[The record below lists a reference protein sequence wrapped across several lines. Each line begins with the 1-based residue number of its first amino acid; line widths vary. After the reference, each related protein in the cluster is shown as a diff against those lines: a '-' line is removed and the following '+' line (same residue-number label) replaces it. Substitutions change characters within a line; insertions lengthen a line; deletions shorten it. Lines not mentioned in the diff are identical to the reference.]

1 MSAETNHAATQS
13 EAGSQPSIE
22 PRREVTRDGTEF
34 VLLGTA
40 HVSPTSVAEVERLI
54 ASEPFDAI
62 AVELCPHRAE
72 VLRNPDAVQGLDLFA
87 VIREGRAAVVAAG
100 LALGA
105 FQRRIAQ
112 QFGIEPGAEMKA
124 ALDAAQARDTPVWL
138 IDRDIGVTLKRT
150 RAAVGFWQRAK
161 ITAGLMASLIDSDEV
176 DAVEI
181 ERLKQG
187 DILESAFTEF
197 AQSSPPLFE
206 ALITER
212 DCYMAARLRQE
223 AARSGAR
230 RVLAVVGA
238 GHLAGLAQALANES
252 RDPAVIIAKTSQEP
266 PASRAGL
273 WATIAIA
280 LFLVA
285 GFAWGFSQGAHVGM
299 QLIGIWIVTTGLGG
313 ALGALAAGGHPL
325 SIIAGFI
332 ASPLTTLHPAL
343 ASGMASAGVELW
355 MRKPT
360 VGDFE
365 RLRDDVGS
373 ARGWWRNRVSRT
385 LLMFFFTSLGTAI
398 GVWVAGF
405 RIAAIVAAGGSAQ

>member
-54 ASEPFDAI
+54 ASEHFDAI

-124 ALDAAQARDTPVWL
+124 ALDAAQARDTPVWM

-212 DCYMAARLRQE
+212 DDYMAARLRQE

-238 GHLAGLAQALANES
+238 GHLAGLAQALASES
-252 RDPAVIIAKTSQEP
+252 RDPAMIIAKTSQEP

-405 RIAAIVAAGGSAQ
+405 RIAAIVAAGGAAQ